1 MGHSSSRFGCV
12 QAIALDQWH
21 QLHTTGDDGG
31 DSSDESK
38 DGSVVGEQR
47 DSVEVHLYVE
57 RLQGG
62 LDEGSRGRAGSSS
75 VEHVEEASEGY
86 EGDRKVNGCGMNWM
100 TRNVSLERT

>member
-1 MGHSSSRFGCV
+1 M
-12 QAIALDQWH
+12 
-21 QLHTTGDDGG
+21 
-31 DSSDESK
+31 
-38 DGSVVGEQR
+38 
-47 DSVEVHLYVE
+47 YVE